1 MRLAICTLSAV
12 LLSGCSWLGGINNVF
27 GGHGAQGAYG
37 PHAQQ
42 AGHYGGAVKYG
53 HAARGAQAQQ
63 YGQNFGGG
71 FPQQPQFGAPQEVTG
86 AYGTHAA
93 NAHQAYGNQRR
104 TPKMRKPRLRGSLSL
119 GLEKSSSGDILDY
132 NEEIPLPFDP
142 QFINAGNTVESIPY
156 PIDGEAPL
164 LVNVPANTFNFR
176 QPAGFS
182 GTPTDGLTIESDF
195 VGIETSVFAPSI
207 SYDDVHSTPLRISG
221 GLEYI
226 ATPKT
231 TVFAN
236 VGYSTAEG
244 EEGGA
249 VNVIGDAI
257 GLVTYTGYRQ
267 NVPSGQDT
275 VPRAL
280 RNVPIAQF
288 SYDFSDLEKFDF
300 EVGARHYFSPLGG
313 KSITRAITPFVA
325 ASAGAA
331 RYNEVSYKA
340 QTELLEIHDFVLDG
354 ETIFEPV
361 FNEDNPNILH
371 EAQWVGL
378 GQLNAGLEW
387 QATPR
392 TAIAFETGVKF
403 ETAREYANGNK
414 GDSNVSVPFTIRGSY
429 NF

>member
-119 GLEKSSSGDILDY
+119 GFDKSISGDLLSGSNGSQVDL
-132 NEEIPLPFDP
+132 N
-142 QFINAGNTVESIPY
+142 PY
-156 PIDGEAPL
+156 G
-164 LVNVPANTFNFR
+164 FR
-176 QPAGFS
+176 QENGFS
-182 GTPTDGLTIESDF
+182 GSPTEGLTIESDLRAF
-195 VGIETSVFAPSI
+195 PTSVRAPSI
-207 SYDDVHSTPLRISG
+207 SFDDVHSAPMRIAG
-221 GLEYI
+221 GAEFI
-226 ATPKT
+226 VSPKT

-236 VGYSTAEG
+236 LGYTTAEG
-244 EEGGA
+244 NEGGS
-249 VNVIGDAI
+249 VDIIGRVIGDPDLTDAERLASGI
-257 GLVTYTGYRQ
+257 DATGIIFKGYRQ
-267 NVPSGQDT
+267 NSLSGITTLGRD
-275 VPRAL
+275 VEDL
-280 RNVPIAQF
+280 PIAQLA
-288 SYDFSDLEKFDF
+288 YDFSDLERLDF
-300 EVGARHYFSPLGG
+300 EVGGRHYLNPILRGN
-313 KSITRAITPFVA
+313 TARAITPFVG
-325 ASAGAA
+325 ASVGAA
-331 RYNEVSYKA
+331 HYNGLSYKA
-340 QTELLEIHDFVLDG
+340 ERQNLD
-354 ETIFEPV
+354 
-361 FNEDNPNILH
+361 LH
-371 EAQWVGL
+371 EAVADTETSIEYIPQRNSDDPIEVYDSQWVAT

-387 QATPR
+387 QATPK

-403 ETAREYANGNK
+403 ESAREYSNGEK